1 MGVSSADRVSFSTL
15 PHASRNTFLCTT
27 IADSQS
33 DEEKQLSLDTV
44 AELIDTTFVNA
55 CMQLSKGYVD
65 VLKLFIVSI
74 KSGYEL
80 GILPLELIQRVDA
93 VERKAAGRELMV
105 EEIRLRNT
113 WMQVVYLVLSKA
125 GYSSPNV
132 GVTDSIDNT
141 IVAAYS
147 DRIAMLVKRRES
159 GEDFRADDLIDA
171 DADVADPA
179 AGVIM
184 AQSLRVVWLTLVVLE
199 EEERCNSEF
208 ARQDAPMRP
217 QIPGAFKE

>member
-1 MGVSSADRVSFSTL
+1 MSVIDVDILTPSFPS
-15 PHASRNTFLCTT
+15 
-27 IADSQS
+27 
-33 DEEKQLSLDTV
+33 
-44 AELIDTTFVNA
+44 
-55 CMQLSKGYVD
+55 YVD

-113 WMQVVYLVLSKA
+113 WIQVVYLVLSKA

-132 GVTDSIDNT
+132 SVTDSIDNT

-171 DADVADPA
+171 DVDDPA
-179 AGVIM
+179 EGVIM
-184 AQSLRVVWLTLVVLE
+184 AQSLRVVWLTLVVME